1 MEGFIADIAKTDTTE
16 LDHSEFTIMTSH
28 IVLTSVK
35 VAVVVGAAPP
45 VVDVAVASVL
55 ITTMDAVTIF

>member
-1 MEGFIADIAKTDTTE
+1 VEGFIADIAKTDTTE

-35 VAVVVGAAPP
+35 VAVVVRAAPP